1 MKTLY
6 ISDLDGT
13 LLRSDASLSAYTC
26 CTVNDLTEKG
36 ILFTYATA
44 RSLRTAH
51 SVTKGLTTP
60 IPLILN
66 NGTFVL
72 DTATGK
78 LLLSNFLPD
87 NGEYAIRLLYDAGIS
102 PIVYAI
108 IDGKERFS
116 FIPSLATEGIMTFIG
131 SRGDDPRKRMVSS
144 MEELLEGNIFY
155 ITCIDE
161 EHKLKPM
168 HDQLKDRYRC
178 LFYREIYSG
187 NPFFEIMSAD
197 ASKSKAA
204 LFLKEYLGCE
214 HMVVFGDG
222 ENDADLF
229 RAADRAY
236 AVSNAVKELKDIA
249 DNIIDSND
257 NDAVARWLAMN
268 AV

>member
-26 CTVNDLTEKG
+26 RTLNALTEKG
-36 ILFTYATA
+36 VLFTYATA
-44 RSLRTAH
+44 RSLRTARA
-51 SVTKGLTTP
+51 VTEGLTTP

-78 LLLSNFLPD
+78 HLLSASLPD
-87 NGEYAIRLLYDAGIS
+87 NGESAIRLLHEAGIS
-102 PIVYAI
+102 PIVYAL

-116 FIPSLATEGIMTFIG
+116 FIPSLATEGMMTFLG
-131 SRGDDPRKRMVSS
+131 SRGDDPRKRMVSC

-155 ITCIDE
+155 ITCIDD

-168 HDQLKDRYRC
+168 HDCLQDTYRC
-178 LFYREIYSG
+178 LYYREIYSG

-197 ASKSKAA
+197 ASKAKAA

-222 ENDADLF
+222 ENDMDLF
-229 RAADRAY
+229 RAADQAY
-236 AVSNAVKELKDIA
+236 AVSNAVQKLKDIA
-249 DNIIDSND
+249 DGILDKND
-257 NDAVARWLAMN
+257 NDAVARWLEAN
-268 AV
+268 AI